1 MVELTRFNA
10 CVAKQASGFLYV
22 ENARTLYLTGSDQIG
37 LLWALAVCIASHLQN
52 ATLMQANVIVEVEEV
67 KRPFAGDLG
76 VFSKPE
82 VGIFV

>member
-1 MVELTRFNA
+1 MHSTSLTNP
-10 CVAKQASGFLYV
+10 
-22 ENARTLYLTGSDQIG
+22 
-37 LLWALAVCIASHLQN
+37 
-52 ATLMQANVIVEVEEV
+52 TLMQANVIVEVEEV